1 MGYGIVYLGSLRN
14 DVGRVREILDLPEYA
29 FPLFGMAVGE
39 PAEDE
44 NGSPKP
50 RLPFELIFHK
60 NVYNSNKAHQKE
72 TLNTYDQRVSKY
84 YQDRTNGVRNETW
97 SQQVAGFLSGKA
109 RLDMLEQLNKAG
121 LMKR

>member
-1 MGYGIVYLGSLRN
+1 
-14 DVGRVREILDLPEYA
+14 
-29 FPLFGMAVGE
+29 MAVGE

-50 RLPFELIFHK
+50 RLPFEHIFHK

-72 TLNTYDQRVSKY
+72 TLNAYDQMVSKY

-109 RLDMLEQLNKAG
+109 RLISNRAFPLKNPATC
-121 LMKR
+121 